1 MIIGVAGHRI
11 LTELPVLENAIDSI
25 LDRLTA
31 LDHCEDW
38 QVLSSLAEGA
48 DMLLVERIWQ
58 RCPAARLTAVLP
70 LPAEAYREDFPTPAG
85 LACLDALLGKAV
97 EVITPPTAPTRTAA
111 YLAAGLWVAEQ
122 CDVLIAIWDGQ
133 PPLGEGSTAEVVA
146 YARRLG
152 KPLTIIYAGNR
163 RPGTRTPTSL
173 GVRQGQ
179 ILYENFAV
187 LEGIR
192 ETS

>member
-11 LTELPVLENAIDSI
+11 LTKLPVLENAIKSI
-25 LDRLTA
+25 LDRLTT
-31 LDHCEDW
+31 LDHCENW

-48 DMLLVERIWQ
+48 DTLLVEHIWQ

-70 LPAEAYREDFPTPAG
+70 LSVKAYRADFPTPAG
-85 LACLDALLGKAV
+85 LACLDALLGKAA
-97 EVITPPTAPTRTAA
+97 EVITLPTSPTRTAA

-122 CDVLIAIWDGQ
+122 CEVLIAIWDGQ
-133 PPLGEGSTAEVVA
+133 PPLGQGSTAEVVA
-146 YARRLG
+146 HARHLG
-152 KPLTIIYAGNR
+152 KPLAIIYAGNR

-173 GVRQGQ
+173 GGRQGH

-187 LEGIR
+187 LEGNR